1 MEHEDKQGH
10 NLAKHI
16 DFGQIREEIPLK
28 KRHLKKYLRFTAYIL
43 GGIVGFILLFALAYA
58 HSFYAMYQEGM
69 IAKQK
74 LEEAQHALI
83 NRNFEGGAVALAE
96 AHVNLVSVQR
106 RFDGVILIRWLP
118 WVSHQVKAVDA
129 LLVAAVEF
137 TGSGV
142 ELVRLGDA
150 ITKDIRNETLIFS
163 EISDRHK
170 REIIAQ
176 LVAAQ
181 PTFEAAQ
188 VSIHKADEAIKNIKT
203 SALLKPLADIVDP
216 LQQYLPIARSM
227 IDQAMPLVQVL
238 PKVVGFD
245 ETKTYLFL
253 LQNNYELRPTGGF
266 IGTYGIV
273 KLRNGEIEQ
282 LITDNIYN
290 LDRAFEDDELTL
302 TPQQI
307 MNRPAPL
314 PIQVYLEQ
322 RQWAL
327 RDGNWAADFP
337 TAARD
342 TIDLYNEESRIA
354 RDIEKQ
360 IYLRNPQN
368 KESEFESRF
377 LEEGF
382 DGVIAITPEII
393 ENLLKLTGP
402 VVVDGIRF
410 TDENFQEELSFRV
423 TYQFEELGIEDRARK
438 DIIKRIAD
446 EIKARITSMPYARLL
461 DVAQIGIESLESKS
475 VLIYATDPELQE
487 LLLEKGWAGEI
498 VQTNTDYL
506 FVVDTNLGS
515 LKTDQFIDR
524 FVTYSIEKKGD
535 QYIATA
541 RIKHKHNGQFAW
553 NSTRL
558 RSYTRVYVPL
568 GSELLEFS
576 GSMVND
582 SVKDPDRAPGK
593 IDVWEEYNKTVFG
606 AFIATEPRE
615 EQELVVVYQLPD
627 YVAQSIENGSYA
639 LLYQKQPGTSH
650 YLTVDLQF
658 GKSIKSS
665 SPAGQVSGLLN
676 PVYHYETAIMKD
688 TWIVLSL

>member
-1 MEHEDKQGH
+1 MEHENKQGH
-10 NLAKHI
+10 NLAQTI
-16 DFGQIREEIPLK
+16 DFGQIREEVPAK
-28 KRHLKKYLRFTAYIL
+28 KRYLGKYLRVVAL
-43 GGIVGFILLFALAYA
+43 VVGGIVGICLLFLLAYA
-58 HSFYAMYQEGM
+58 PSLYAMYQEGM
-69 IAKQK
+69 VAKQK
-74 LEEAQHALI
+74 LEEAQHKII
-83 NRNFEGGAVALAE
+83 NRNFEEGAVALQE
-96 AHVNLVSVQR
+96 AHENLASVQK
-106 RFDGVILIRWLP
+106 RFDRVIVIRWIP
-118 WVSHQVKAVDA
+118 WVRHQVNAVDA

-142 ELVRLGDA
+142 ELVRLGDM

-181 PTFEAAQ
+181 PTFEVAQ
-188 VSIHKADEAIKNIKT
+188 ASIHTADEAIKNIKT
-203 SALLKPLADIVDP
+203 SALLKPLADVVEP

-227 IDQAMPLVQVL
+227 IDQAMPLVQIL

-253 LQNNYELRPTGGF
+253 LQNNHELRPTGGF

-342 TIDLYNEESRIA
+342 AIELYNEESRIA

-360 IYLRNPQN
+360 IYLRNSQN

-377 LEEGF
+377 LEEEF
-382 DGVIAITPEII
+382 DGVIAMTPEII

-423 TYQFEELGIEDRARK
+423 TYQFEQLGIEDRARK
-438 DIIKRIAD
+438 DIIKQIAD
-446 EIKARITSMPYARLL
+446 EIKTRITSMPYARLL
-461 DVAQIGIESLESKS
+461 DVAQIGIESLASKS
-475 VLIYATDPELQE
+475 VLIYATDAELQE
-487 LLLEKGWAGEI
+487 LLLEKGWAGEV

-524 FVTYSIEKKGD
+524 VVGYTIEKKDGE
-535 QYIATA
+535 YIATV

-558 RSYTRVYVPL
+558 RSYTRVYVPM
-568 GSELLEFS
+568 GAELVSFS
-576 GSMVND
+576 GAFVND
-582 SVKDPDRAPGK
+582 SVKDPDRTPGK
-593 IDVWEEYNKTVFG
+593 VDVWEEYEKTVFG

-615 EQELVVVYQLPD
+615 EQELVLVYRLPGHII
-627 YVAQSIENGSYA
+627 QSIEKGSYA

-650 YLTVDLQF
+650 HLTVDLQF

-665 SPAGQVSGLLN
+665 NPAGQVSGLLN
-676 PVYHYETAIMKD
+676 PVYHYKIAIMKD